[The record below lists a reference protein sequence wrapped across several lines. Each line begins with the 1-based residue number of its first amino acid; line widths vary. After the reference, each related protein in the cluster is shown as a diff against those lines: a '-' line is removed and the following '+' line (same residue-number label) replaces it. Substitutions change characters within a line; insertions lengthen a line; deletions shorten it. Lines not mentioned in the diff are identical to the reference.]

1 MLKEVLPTHELHRF
15 PKQKNTHIMMN
26 NAVRLLLVGLLLG
39 VFVGC
44 SRLPDNV
51 SVRSDIDLKET
62 ANYIALTPKTQSF
75 SSTGLLFYPGGLVTP
90 QAYIPTLQELV
101 AMGYPVIIIKATGNL
116 AINNIG
122 KAKEHRNAIPA
133 VRRWVV
139 GGHSLGGAVACR
151 DVQRDPDLY
160 EGVVLWASFP
170 GNAGSIA
177 DWQGAALSIW
187 AEFDNLSDAVDIEEN
202 QVNMPSAQ
210 VVDWTNF
217 PTQPT
222 DGTTLYYEIKGGNHA
237 QFGDYGPQN
246 GDGEATITRT
256 EQQALIVEA
265 MRRFFNA
272 NQW

>member
-1 MLKEVLPTHELHRF
+1 MM
-15 PKQKNTHIMMN
+15 KNT
-26 NAVRLLLVGLLLG
+26 VWLLLVGLLWSA
-39 VFVGC
+39 GC

-51 SVRSDIDLKET
+51 AVRADIDLKET
-62 ANYIALTPKTQSF
+62 ANYIALTPKDQSIA
-75 SSTGLLFYPGGLVTP
+75 STGLLFYPGGLVTP
-90 QAYIPTLQELV
+90 HAYIPTLQELV
-101 AMGYPVIIIKATGNL
+101 ALGYPVIILKVTGNL
-116 AINNIG
+116 AINNVG
-122 KAKEHRNAIPA
+122 KAKEYRSAIPA

-151 DVQRDPDLY
+151 DIQRDPSLY

-170 GNAGSIA
+170 GNAGSIV

-187 AEFDNLSDAVDIEEN
+187 GEFDNLANANDIEEN
-202 QVNMPSAQ
+202 KANMPNAQ

-237 QFGDYGPQN
+237 QFGDYGLQS